1 MMHFACGAAGSK
13 ETMTTKIRR
22 RSFLAAAG
30 TLLALP
36 ALDAMLP
43 GSGVAQAADPTTTR
57 RFMTFHFPIGVN
69 RAAWKP
75 SGTETNWTLGTSQAD
90 LAPHKSDLSIITGI
104 SNSGDRSGSAG
115 HTCNIATFLT
125 GLDVPEGI
133 RSMGTSADQL
143 IAASLDGKTR
153 FRSLELGTSILNE
166 NPNAE
171 PGYDP
176 VLKDHLSWSK
186 GTPLPKEINPSA
198 LFDRLFAGG
207 SSALSAEAAARR
219 RHFGQSVIDAVRGD
233 AKRLQSR
240 LGKGDRAKLDE
251 YLSGVRDVELRIQST
266 ASAAC
271 TVGARPGPPVDIR
284 DRVKQMLDLS
294 VLAFSCDLTRVITF
308 GYEHT
313 VTEQAHPWLGVKDG
327 YHIGVTHNQPG
338 EAYAT
343 VNKWI
348 VSQLAYLVGRLKATP
363 DATGAGTLLDNTI
376 VYFASELGEGSS
388 HSDQDIPMIV
398 AGKGGGRIPQ
408 GRLLARSGQG
418 NGNVLIALMQAMGV
432 TVPSFGANFTT
443 PLPGLLAS

>member
-1 MMHFACGAAGSK
+1 
-13 ETMTTKIRR
+13 MTIRLRR
-22 RSFLAAAG
+22 RSFLVAAG

-36 ALDAMLP
+36 ALEAMQP
-43 GSGVAQAADPTTTR
+43 GSGIARAANPPGTP

-75 SGTETNWTLGTSQAD
+75 SGTETSWTLGASQVD
-90 LAPHKSDLSIITGI
+90 LAPHKGDITVITGVN
-104 SNSGDRSGSAG
+104 NSGDKSGTAG
-115 HTCNIATFLT
+115 HTCNAATFLT
-125 GLDVPEGI
+125 AGDVPQGI
-133 RSMGTSADQL
+133 HSMGTSADQM
-143 IAASLDGKTR
+143 IAATLAGKTQ
-153 FRSLELGTSILNE
+153 FASLELGTSILNE

-171 PGYDP
+171 AGYDP

-207 SSALSAEAAARR
+207 TSTLSAAEAARR
-219 RHFGQSVIDAVRGD
+219 RHFGQSVIDSVRGD
-233 AKRLQSR
+233 ATRLQSR
-240 LGKGDRAKLDE
+240 LGKGDNAKLDE
-251 YLSGVRDVELRIQST
+251 YLSGVRELELRIQAT
-266 ASAAC
+266 AAVCSP
-271 TVGARPGPPVDIR
+271 GARPGPPADVR

-313 VTEQAHPWLGVKDG
+313 VTEQNHPWVGVNDG

-338 EAYAT
+338 QPYAA
-343 VNKWI
+343 VNQWI
-348 VSQLAYLVGRLKATP
+348 VSQFAYLLAKLKATP
-363 DATGAGTLLDNTI
+363 DATGTLLDNTI

-388 HSDQDIPMIV
+388 HSASDIPMIV
-398 AGKGGGRIPQ
+398 AGKGAGKIPVQ

-432 TVPSFGANFTT
+432 SVSSFGNGFTT
-443 PLPGLLAS
+443 PLPGLVAA

>member
-1 MMHFACGAAGSK
+1 
-13 ETMTTKIRR
+13 MTIRLRR

-36 ALDAMLP
+36 ALEAMLP
-43 GSGVAQAADPTTTR
+43 GSRAARAAGTAPTQ

-69 RAAWKP
+69 RASWKP
-75 SGTETNWTLGTSQAD
+75 SGTETSWTLGASQSP
-90 LAPHKSDLSIITGI
+90 LAAHKNDICVITGV
-104 SNSGDRSGSAG
+104 SNSGERSGTAG
-115 HTCNIATFLT
+115 HTCNAATFLT
-125 GLDVPEGI
+125 ARDVPAGI
-133 RSMGTSADQL
+133 HSVGTSADQM
-143 IAASLDGKTR
+143 IATSLEGKTR

-171 PGYDP
+171 AGYDP
-176 VLKDHLSWSK
+176 VLKDHLSWSN

-207 SSALSAEAAARR
+207 TTSVSAAEAARR
-219 RHFGQSVIDAVRGD
+219 RHYGQSVIDSVRGD

-240 LGKGDRAKLDE
+240 LGKADNAKLDE
-251 YLSGVRDVELRIQST
+251 YLSGVRALELRIQAT
-266 ASAAC
+266 AGAAC
-271 TVGARPGPPVDIR
+271 TAGARPGPPADVR

-313 VTEQAHPWLGVKDG
+313 VTERAHPWVGVSDG

-338 EAYAT
+338 QPYAA
-343 VNKWI
+343 VNQWI
-348 VSQLAYLVGRLKATP
+348 VSQFAYLLDRLAATQ
-363 DATGAGTLLDNTI
+363 DATGTGTLLDNTI

-398 AGKGGGRIPQ
+398 AGRGGGQIPRQ

-432 TVPSFGANFTT
+432 SVSSFGNGFTT
-443 PLPGLLAS
+443 PLPGLLG

>member
-1 MMHFACGAAGSK
+1 
-13 ETMTTKIRR
+13 MTIRLRR
-22 RSFLAAAG
+22 RSFLVAAG

-36 ALDAMLP
+36 ALEAMGP
-43 GSGVAQAADPTTTR
+43 GSGVARAATPAGTP

-75 SGTETNWTLGTSQAD
+75 SGTETSWTLGASQVD
-90 LAPHKSDLSIITGI
+90 LAPHKNDITVITGVN
-104 SNSGDRSGSAG
+104 NSGDKSGTAG
-115 HTCNIATFLT
+115 HTCNAATFLT
-125 GLDVPEGI
+125 GGDVPRGI
-133 RSMGTSADQL
+133 HAMGTSADQL
-143 IAASLDGKTR
+143 IAASLVGKTP

-171 PGYDP
+171 AGYDP
-176 VLKDHLSWSK
+176 VLKDHLSWSN

-207 SSALSAEAAARR
+207 TSTVGAAEAARR

-233 AKRLQSR
+233 ATRLQSR
-240 LGKGDRAKLDE
+240 LGKDDNAKLDE
-251 YLSGVRDVELRIQST
+251 YLSGVRDLELRIQST
-266 ASAAC
+266 ATAAVC
-271 TVGARPGPPVDIR
+271 TPGARPGPPADVR

-313 VTEQAHPWLGVKDG
+313 VTEQSHPWVGVKDG

-338 EAYAT
+338 QPYAA
-343 VNKWI
+343 VNQWI
-348 VSQLAYLVGRLKATP
+348 VSQLAYLLAKLKATP
-363 DATGAGTLLDNTI
+363 AALGTGTLLDNTI

-388 HSDQDIPMIV
+388 HSASDIPIIV
-398 AGKGGGRIPQ
+398 AGKGAGKISQQ

-432 TVPSFGANFTT
+432 SVPSFGNGFTT
-443 PLPGLLAS
+443 PLAGLVA

>member
-1 MMHFACGAAGSK
+1 
-13 ETMTTKIRR
+13 MTTKLRR

-36 ALDAMLP
+36 ALEAMLP
-43 GSGVAQAADPTTTR
+43 GTRVARAAGPTPTQ

-69 RAAWKP
+69 RAAWRP
-75 SGTETNWTLGTSQAD
+75 NGTETNWTLGTSQSD
-90 LAPHKSDLSIITGI
+90 LAPYKNDLSVITGVN
-104 SNSGDRSGSAG
+104 NSGDRSGTAG

-125 GLDVPEGI
+125 ALDVPQGI
-133 RSMGTSADQL
+133 RNMGTSADQL
-143 IAASLDGKTR
+143 IASSLAGKTR
-153 FRSLELGTSILNE
+153 FRSLELGTSSLNE

-176 VLKDHLSWSK
+176 VLKDHLSWSN

-207 SSALSAEAAARR
+207 TGTASAAAAARR

-233 AKRLQSR
+233 ATRLKGG
-240 LGKGDRAKLDE
+240 LGKADGTKLDE
-251 YLSGVRDVELRIQST
+251 YLAGVRDLELRIQST
-266 ASAAC
+266 AATCS
-271 TVGARPGPPVDIR
+271 TGPRPGPPADIR
-284 DRVKQMLDLS
+284 ERVRQMLDLS

-313 VTEQAHPWLGVKDG
+313 VTEQSHPWVGVNDG

-338 EAYAT
+338 QPYAA

-348 VSQLAYLVGRLKATP
+348 VSQFAYLLGKLKATP
-363 DATGAGTLLDNTI
+363 DAPGTGNLLDNTI

-388 HSDQDIPMIV
+388 HSNQDIPIVV
-398 AGKGGGRIPQ
+398 AGRGGGQIPRQ
-408 GRLLARSGQG
+408 GRLLSRPGQG

-432 TVPSFGANFTT
+432 TVSKFGNGFTT
-443 PLPGLLAS
+443 PLPGLLGP

>member
-1 MMHFACGAAGSK
+1 
-13 ETMTTKIRR
+13 MTTRLHR
-22 RSFLAAAG
+22 RSFLTAAG

-36 ALDAMLP
+36 ALEAMLP
-43 GSGVAQAADPTTTR
+43 GTREARAAGATATQ

-69 RAAWKP
+69 RTSWKP
-75 SGTETNWTLGTSQAD
+75 TGTETSWTLGASQSP
-90 LAPHKSDLSIITGI
+90 LAARKNDICVITGVN
-104 SNSGDRSGSAG
+104 NSGERTGTAG
-115 HTCNIATFLT
+115 HTCNAATFLT
-125 GLDVPEGI
+125 ARDVPAGI
-133 RSMGTSADQL
+133 HSVGTSADQM
-143 IAASLDGKTR
+143 IAASLEGKTR

-171 PGYDP
+171 AGYDP
-176 VLKDHLSWSK
+176 VLKDHLSWSN

-207 SSALSAEAAARR
+207 TTSLSAAEAARR
-219 RHFGQSVIDAVRGD
+219 RHYGQSVIDSVRGD

-240 LGKGDRAKLDE
+240 LGKGDNAKLDE
-251 YLSGVRDVELRIQST
+251 YLSGVRALELSIQAT
-266 ASAAC
+266 AGAAC
-271 TVGARPGPPVDIR
+271 TAGARPGPPADVR

-313 VTEQAHPWLGVKDG
+313 VTEQAHPWIGVKDG

-338 EAYAT
+338 QPYAA
-343 VNKWI
+343 VNQWI
-348 VSQLAYLVGRLKATP
+348 VSQLAYLLDRLAATQ
-363 DATGAGTLLDNTI
+363 DATGTGTLLDNTI

-388 HSDQDIPMIV
+388 HSNQDIPMIV
-398 AGKGGGRIPQ
+398 AGRGGGQIPRQ

-432 TVPSFGANFTT
+432 TVSSFGNGFTT
-443 PLPGLLAS
+443 PLPGLLG